1 MVLVKTVETGNK
13 SRCMTEATY
22 VLQRKLIKDK
32 CDLELFPEQVGPR
45 LILSLQSF
53 DYFGTSEYFSGKKK
67 KTKKNLN

>member
-32 CDLELFPEQVGPR
+32 CDLELFQNR
-45 LILSLQSF
+45 
-53 DYFGTSEYFSGKKK
+53 
-67 KTKKNLN
+67 